1 MAGSL
6 VLLAANSRGMQV
18 VPELVIPAGIPGSS
32 STSSVTSSPAFGSWA
47 IHPRHAFA
55 VSSARQHMLA
65 ADSTACLS
73 PTQEISHHRA
83 HTRVMHSRLQQ
94 THAPLVH
101 SRADSAG
108 RGRTA
113 CARLNTCTE
122 WGAQGTRGVA
132 ESNLGHKHDL
142 DMLVDGNRD
151 KTLGGGVARVCWQR
165 RAGPPLKRVA
175 VAERRRGLAPVG
187 HKHWRCLQAQPV
199 RLCRRECAPCAARA
213 SVYRP
218 RWGARR
224 SRQNKTQNRVGIY
237 RQQWRGEARSPLL

>member
-1 MAGSL
+1 
-6 VLLAANSRGMQV
+6 
-18 VPELVIPAGIPGSS
+18 
-32 STSSVTSSPAFGSWA
+32 
-47 IHPRHAFA
+47 
-55 VSSARQHMLA
+55 
-65 ADSTACLS
+65 
-73 PTQEISHHRA
+73 
-83 HTRVMHSRLQQ
+83 MHSRLQQ

-151 KTLGGGVARVCWQR
+151 NTLGGGVAQVCWQR

-199 RLCRRECAPCAARA
+199 CGCSAVSARARAPCVRVRGESERVSPAVGCTQVA
-213 SVYRP
+213 SKQNAKQSWDLPPAVERRGKVAVAVIPQRP
-218 RWGARR
+218 RHLRSVWICVADPPAHMHADSRVRPPRVEAPTASRR
-224 SRQNKTQNRVGIY
+224 SRRSSDHQGQDEDEI
-237 RQQWRGEARSPLL
+237 RGKMGMKSGAR

>member
-1 MAGSL
+1 
-6 VLLAANSRGMQV
+6 
-18 VPELVIPAGIPGSS
+18 
-32 STSSVTSSPAFGSWA
+32 
-47 IHPRHAFA
+47 
-55 VSSARQHMLA
+55 MLA

-73 PTQEISHHRA
+73 PTQEISNHRA